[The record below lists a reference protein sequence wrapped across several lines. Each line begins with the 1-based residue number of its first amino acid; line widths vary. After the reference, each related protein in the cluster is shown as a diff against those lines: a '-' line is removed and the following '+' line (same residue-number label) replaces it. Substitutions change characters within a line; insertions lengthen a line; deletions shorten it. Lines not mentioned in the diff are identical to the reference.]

1 MMIAS
6 VISEPNLKIITLAQ
20 KCKTIS
26 GEKHRMNLIEKLAE
40 LVGFHATYTNSFG
53 EQVYAKDEARYSLLN
68 AMGYDLSCDKKIA
81 ASITELEQ
89 KSWRNM
95 LPPAHIAKLE
105 AKQHQVTI
113 SVADSA
119 IGELNWEIT
128 LESGDT
134 VSDIIA
140 LKALTLLDT
149 ATFSDA
155 SFSKYTLL
163 LPVLVEGYHQLTLHC
178 GKSSAT
184 CPLICAPQTC
194 YSPQEASSDKMWGYA
209 AQLYSLTSAD
219 NLGMG
224 DFGDLAKLVDISAKQ
239 QASAIGLNPLHPL
252 YQNNPAH
259 RSPYSPTSRCFLNTL
274 YIDLKQV
281 PNFASCQAAQ
291 ARFNSKEIKDKIAYA
306 KQTKLIDYPAVA
318 DVKFEILEI
327 LFQDFITNKPDEY
340 DQFTDFKNSQGN
352 DLLQLATF
360 EALYEYFRKT
370 DVNAYGWPD
379 WPTEF
384 QTPDSVEVKAFQ
396 QEYATRINY
405 FCFVQWLAHHQL
417 KTIAK
422 QTKTSGMPIGLY
434 LDLAVG
440 CDGSGVDVWSDKDVY
455 VAGAAVGAP
464 PDAMNTL
471 GQDWGLTP
479 INPVALQ
486 KQGYQPLV
494 KALRSNMQYAG
505 ALRIDHILGLM
516 RQYWVAPG
524 MKADQGVY
532 ITFPLEDILR
542 IIALESR
549 RNNCVVIGEDLG
561 TVPDGF
567 GEIMARA
574 GLLSYKVLFFERWDS
589 GFFMRPELY
598 PAQSMV
604 TVSTHDLPTLAGW
617 WTGKDLEWRQKL
629 QLYPNED
636 MGQQERNSRIKDRQL
651 LIDALDDLNVIDSSK
666 APVQAPATMNRELT
680 LGVQKYMAKAPSHI
694 QLIPLEDVL
703 EVVEQVNIPG
713 TIDEHPNWLQRLPV
727 TIEEFDQIDS
737 VTELATAM
745 KIARPRTNRD

>member
-1 MMIAS
+1 
-6 VISEPNLKIITLAQ
+6 
-20 KCKTIS
+20 
-26 GEKHRMNLIEKLAE
+26 MNLIEQLAE

-53 EQVYAKDEARYSLLN
+53 KQVYAKDEARHSLLN
-68 AMGYDLSCDKKIA
+68 AMGYDLSSDEKIN
-81 ASITELEQ
+81 ASITELAE
-89 KSWRNM
+89 KTWRSM
-95 LPPAHIAKLE
+95 LPPAHVAKLE
-105 AKQHQVTI
+105 SAQQQVTI
-113 SVADSA
+113 SLTESTLST
-119 IGELNWEIT
+119 LNWEIT
-128 LESGDT
+128 LESGEKINDA
-134 VSDIIA
+134 IA
-140 LKALTLLDT
+140 LASLVPVDSATL
-149 ATFSDA
+149 SDA
-155 SFSKYTLL
+155 IFNKYTLP
-163 LPVLVEGYHQLTLHC
+163 LPTLAQGYHQLTLIY
-178 GKSSAT
+178 GASTAT
-184 CPLICAPQTC
+184 CPLIYAPQTC

-209 AQLYSLTSAD
+209 AQLYSLTSDD

-224 DFGDLAKLVDISAKQ
+224 DFGDLAKLVEQSAKQ
-239 QASAIGLNPLHPL
+239 KASAIGLNPLHPL

-281 PNFASCQAAQ
+281 PNFTTCKAAQ
-291 ARFNSKEIKDKIAYA
+291 SRFNSEEIQDKIAYA
-306 KQTKLIDYPAVA
+306 RQTELIDYPAVA
-318 DVKFEILEI
+318 DIKFEILEI
-327 LFQDFITNKPDEY
+327 LFQDFINTTSAEHAE
-340 DQFTDFKNSQGN
+340 FVDFKASQAE

-360 EALYEYFRKT
+360 EALYEHFRQT
-370 DVNAYGWPD
+370 DFNAFGWPN
-379 WPTEF
+379 WPSAF
-384 QTPDSVEVKAFQ
+384 QSPDSAKVKAFR
-396 QEYATRINY
+396 QEYAERINY
-405 FCFVQWLAHHQL
+405 FCFVQWLAHRQL
-417 KTIAK
+417 KAIAK
-422 QTKTSGMPIGLY
+422 QAKALGMPIGLY

-440 CDGSGVDVWSDKDVY
+440 CDGSGVDVWSDKDLY

-479 INPVALQ
+479 LNPVALQ

-524 MKADQGVY
+524 MKADEGVY

-629 QLYPNED
+629 SLYPNEN
-636 MGQQERNSRIKDRQL
+636 MGQNERNSRIADRQL
-651 LIDALDDLNVIDSSK
+651 LISALDDLKVIDINK
-666 APVQAPATMNRELT
+666 APEQAPAVMNRELS
-680 LGVQKYMAKAPSHI
+680 LAVQKYMAQAPSHI
-694 QLIPLEDVL
+694 QLIPLEDAL
-703 EVVEQVNIPG
+703 EVIEQVNIPG
-713 TIDEHPNWLQRLPV
+713 TIDEHPNWLQKLPV
-727 TIEEFDQIDS
+727 PLEAFEQTDS
-737 VTELATAM
+737 ITDLAAAM
-745 KIARPRTNRD
+745 QIARPRK

>member
-1 MMIAS
+1 MCTAKS
-6 VISEPNLKIITLAQ
+6 K
-20 KCKTIS
+20 
-26 GEKHRMNLIEKLAE
+26 EKPRMNLIEKLAE

-53 EQVYAKDEARYSLLN
+53 EQVYAKDEARQSLLS
-68 AMGYDLSCDKKIA
+68 AMGYDLSSDEKIS

-89 KSWRNM
+89 KTWREM
-95 LPPAHIAKLE
+95 LPPTHIAKLE
-105 AKQHQVTI
+105 ADQQQVTI
-113 SVADSA
+113 SIANA
-119 IGELNWEIT
+119 AATELNWSIA
-128 LESGDT
+128 LESGET
-134 VSDIIA
+134 LSDSISLDSLA
-140 LKALTLLDT
+140 LLDSVSIAGQVFT
-149 ATFSDA
+149 
-155 SFSKYTLL
+155 KYQLPLPTLTQ
-163 LPVLVEGYHQLTLHC
+163 GYHQLTVSF
-178 GKSSAT
+178 GDQQAT
-184 CPLICAPQTC
+184 CPLIYAPQTC
-194 YSPQEASSDKMWGYA
+194 YSPQEASKDKMWGYA

-224 DFGDLAKLVDISAKQ
+224 DFGDLAKLVEQSAQ
-239 QASAIGLNPLHPL
+239 QKASAIGLNPLHPL

-274 YIDLKQV
+274 YIDVKKV
-281 PNFASCQAAQ
+281 PNFATCQAAQ
-291 ARFNSKEIKDKIAYA
+291 TRLNSEEIQNKIAYA
-306 KQTKLIDYPAVA
+306 KQTELIDYPAVA
-318 DVKFEILEI
+318 DVKFQILEI
-327 LFQDFITNKPDEY
+327 LFQDFSHNSSNESAE
-340 DQFTDFKNSQGN
+340 FNDFKVQQGA

-360 EALYEYFRKT
+360 EALYEHFRKT
-370 DVNAYGWPD
+370 DFNAYGWPN
-379 WPTEF
+379 WPTAYQAPNSE
-384 QTPDSVEVKAFQ
+384 EVKAFQ
-396 QEYATRINY
+396 QQNAERIDY
-405 FCFVQWLAHHQL
+405 FCFVQWLAHRQL
-417 KTIAK
+417 KSVANQAK
-422 QTKTSGMPIGLY
+422 ELGMPIGLY

-486 KQGYQPLV
+486 EQGYQPLV

-524 MKADQGVY
+524 MKADEGVY

-561 TVPDGF
+561 TVPEGF

-589 GFFMRPELY
+589 GLFKRPEQY

-617 WTGKDLEWRQKL
+617 WTGKDLEWRQQLK
-629 QLYPNED
+629 LYPTEE
-636 MGQQERNSRIKDRQL
+636 MGQNERNSRVQDREL
-651 LIDALDDLNVIDSSK
+651 LVAALDDLNVIDISK
-666 APVQAPATMNRELT
+666 APIQAPATMNRELS
-680 LGVQKYMAKAPSHI
+680 LGVQKYMANAPSHI
-694 QLIPLEDVL
+694 QLIPLEDAL

-713 TIDEHPNWLQRLPV
+713 TIDEHPNWLQKLPV
-727 TIEEFDQIDS
+727 SMEEFSQVES
-737 VTELATAM
+737 VVELAQAM
-745 KIARPRTNRD
+745 QTARPRT

>member
-1 MMIAS
+1 
-6 VISEPNLKIITLAQ
+6 
-20 KCKTIS
+20 
-26 GEKHRMNLIEKLAE
+26 MNLIEKLAE

-53 EQVYAKDEARYSLLN
+53 EQVYAKDEARHSLLN
-68 AMGYDLSCDKKIA
+68 AMGYDLSCDEKIA
-81 ASITELEQ
+81 TSITELEQ
-89 KSWRNM
+89 KTWRNM

-105 AKQHQVTI
+105 ASQQQVTVSIVNSALTELKWQI
-113 SVADSA
+113 S
-119 IGELNWEIT
+119 
-128 LESGDT
+128 LESGENISET
-134 VSDIIA
+134 IPLTKLAVIESA
-140 LKALTLLDT
+140 LFDGETFNKYALPLPALDQ
-149 ATFSDA
+149 
-155 SFSKYTLL
+155 
-163 LPVLVEGYHQLTLHC
+163 GYHQLTLNY
-178 GKSSAT
+178 GENKAS
-184 CPLICAPQTC
+184 CPLIYAPQTC

-224 DFGDLAKLVDISAKQ
+224 DFGDLAKLVEKSAAQ

-274 YIDLKQV
+274 YIDVKQI

-291 ARFNSKEIKDKIAYA
+291 KRFNSEEVQNKIAYA
-306 KQTKLIDYPAVA
+306 KQTDLIDYPAVA
-318 DVKFEILEI
+318 DIKFDIIEL
-327 LFQDFITNKPDEY
+327 LYQDFITVKPNETAE
-340 DQFTDFKNSQGN
+340 FNDFIASQGE

-360 EALYEYFRKT
+360 EALYEHFRKT
-370 DVNAYGWPD
+370 DFNAYGWTN
-379 WPTEF
+379 WPTAF
-384 QTPDSVEVKAFQ
+384 QSPNSDEVKAFQ
-396 QEYATRINY
+396 QQHATRINY
-405 FCFVQWLAHHQL
+405 FCFVQWLAHRQL
-417 KTIAK
+417 KSIAN
-422 QTKTSGMPIGLY
+422 KTTELGMPIGLY

-464 PDAMNTL
+464 PDAMNTI

-524 MKADQGVY
+524 MKADEGVY

-629 QLYPNED
+629 SLYPNEV
-636 MGQQERNSRIKDRQL
+636 MGQNERNSRIEDRKL
-651 LIDALDDLNVIDSSK
+651 LLDALDDLNVIDMSK
-666 APVQAPATMNRELT
+666 APLQAPAKMNRELS
-680 LGVQKYMAKAPSHI
+680 LGVQTYMAQAPSHI
-694 QLIPLEDVL
+694 QLIPLEDAL
-703 EVVEQVNIPG
+703 EMVEQVNIPG
-713 TIDEHPNWLQRLPV
+713 TIDEHPNWLQKLPV
-727 TIEEFDQIDS
+727 TLEEFDNTDS
-737 VTELATAM
+737 VTDLAAAM
-745 KIARPRTNRD
+745 QIARPRK

>member
-1 MMIAS
+1 
-6 VISEPNLKIITLAQ
+6 
-20 KCKTIS
+20 
-26 GEKHRMNLIEKLAE
+26 MNLIEKLAE

-53 EQVYAKDEARYSLLN
+53 EQVYAQDEARHSLLN
-68 AMGYDLSCDKKIA
+68 AMGYDLSCDEKIA
-81 ASITELEQ
+81 NSITELEQ
-89 KSWRNM
+89 MSWRNM
-95 LPPAHIAKLE
+95 LPPSHIVELE
-105 AKQHQVTI
+105 AAHHKITI
-113 SVADSA
+113 SIAESNVT
-119 IGELNWEIT
+119 ELTFNIT
-128 LESGDT
+128 DESGEK
-134 VSDIIA
+134 VSHYA
-140 LKALTLLDT
+140 SLTSLTLKET
-149 ATFSDA
+149 VTFSDKTYH
-155 SFSKYTLL
+155 KYI
-163 LPVLVEGYHQLTLHC
+163 LPLPNLAQGYHQITLQY
-178 GKSSAT
+178 GDASAS
-184 CPLICAPQTC
+184 CPLIYAPQTC
-194 YSPQEASSDKMWGYA
+194 YSPQEASSEKMWGYA
-209 AQLYSLTSAD
+209 AQLYSLTSED

-224 DFGDLAKLVDISAKQ
+224 DFGDLAKLVEKSAKQ
-239 QASAIGLNPLHPL
+239 KASAIGLNPLHPL

-281 PNFASCQAAQ
+281 PNFSTCQAAQ
-291 ARFNSKEIKDKIAYA
+291 SRYNSEEIQNKIAYA
-306 KQTKLIDYPAVA
+306 KQTELIDYPAVA
-318 DVKFEILEI
+318 DIKFDILEI
-327 LFQDFITNKPDEY
+327 LFKDINNLSLEQQTEFN
-340 DQFTDFKNSQGN
+340 DFKTSQGN

-360 EALYEYFRKT
+360 EALYEHFREI
-370 DVNAYGWPD
+370 DENAYGWPD
-379 WPTEF
+379 WPVAF
-384 QTPDSVEVKAFQ
+384 QAPDSDEVKAFQ
-396 QEYATRINY
+396 QTHSNRINY
-405 FCFVQWLAHHQL
+405 FCFVQWLAHRQL
-417 KTIAK
+417 KAIAVQAK
-422 QTKTSGMPIGLY
+422 KSGMPIGLY

-464 PDAMNTL
+464 PDAMNTI

-524 MKADQGVY
+524 MRADEGVY
-532 ITFPLEDILR
+532 ITFPLADILR

-567 GEIMARA
+567 GEIMAQA

-604 TVSTHDLPTLAGW
+604 AVSTHDLPTLTGW

-629 QLYPNED
+629 SLYPNEA
-636 MGQQERNSRIKDRQL
+636 MGQNERDSRIKDRQL
-651 LIDALDDLNVIDSSK
+651 LIDALDDLNVMDISK
-666 APVQAPATMNRELT
+666 APAQAPAKMNRALS

-694 QLIPLEDVL
+694 QLIPLEDAL
-703 EVVEQVNIPG
+703 EIVEQVNIPG
-713 TIDEHPNWLQRLPV
+713 TIDEHPNWLQKLPV
-727 TIEEFDQIDS
+727 TIEAFDKTDS
-737 VTELATAM
+737 VNELAKAM
-745 KIARPRTNRD
+745 NAARPRS

>member
-1 MMIAS
+1 
-6 VISEPNLKIITLAQ
+6 
-20 KCKTIS
+20 
-26 GEKHRMNLIEKLAE
+26 MNLIEKLAE

-53 EQVYAKDEARYSLLN
+53 EQVYAKDEARHSLLN
-68 AMGYDLSCDKKIA
+68 AMGYDLSCDDKIN
-81 ASITELEQ
+81 ASITELTQ
-89 KSWRNM
+89 KTWRNM

-105 AKQHQVTI
+105 DEQHSITV
-113 SVADSA
+113 SVEASGA
-119 IGELNWEIT
+119 ILATTELNWQIT
-128 LESGDT
+128 LESGESIND
-134 VSDIIA
+134 SI
-140 LKALTLLDT
+140 LLTQ
-149 ATFSDA
+149 
-155 SFSKYTLL
+155 
-163 LPVLVEGYHQLTLHC
+163 LPVLESATFDDITFHKYALSLPTLAQGYHQLTLNC
-178 GKSSAT
+178 ADKSAS
-184 CPLICAPQTC
+184 CPLIYAPQTC
-194 YSPQEASSDKMWGYA
+194 YSPQEASDDKMWGYA
-209 AQLYSLTSAD
+209 AQLYSLTSKD

-224 DFGDLAKLVDISAKQ
+224 DFGDLAKLVEISAKQ
-239 QASAIGLNPLHPL
+239 KASAIGLNPLHPL

-274 YIDLKQV
+274 YIDIKQV
-281 PNFASCQAAQ
+281 PNFTRCQAAQ
-291 ARFNSKEIKDKIAYA
+291 TRFNSEEVQNKIAYA
-306 KQTKLIDYPAVA
+306 KQTELIDYPAVA
-318 DVKFEILEI
+318 DIKYDILAL
-327 LFQDFITNKPDEY
+327 LFNDFITSDPQKNAETAE
-340 DQFTDFKNSQGN
+340 FNHFKDSQGD

-360 EALYEYFRKT
+360 EALYEHFRKT
-370 DVNAYGWPD
+370 DFNAYGWPN
-379 WPTEF
+379 WPTAY
-384 QTPDSVEVKAFQ
+384 QSPNSAEVNIFKQ
-396 QEYATRINY
+396 QNAERINY
-405 FCFVQWLAHHQL
+405 FCFVQWLAHRQL
-417 KTIAK
+417 KSIAN
-422 QTKTSGMPIGLY
+422 KTAELDMPIGLY

-440 CDGSGVDVWSDKDVY
+440 CDGSGVDVWSDKAVY

-486 KQGYQPLV
+486 QQGYQPLV

-524 MKADQGVY
+524 MKANEGVY

-589 GFFMRPELY
+589 GFFMRPALY

-629 QLYPNED
+629 SLYPNEV
-636 MGQQERNSRIKDRQL
+636 MGQNERNSRIEDRQL
-651 LIDALDDLNVIDSSK
+651 LIAALDDLNVIDIRN
-666 APVQAPATMNRELT
+666 APEQAPAKMNRELN
-680 LGVQKYMAKAPSHI
+680 LAVQKYMAQAPSHI
-694 QLIPLEDVL
+694 QLIPLEDAL
-703 EVVEQVNIPG
+703 EVIEQVNIPG
-713 TIDEHPNWLQRLPV
+713 TIDEHPNWLQKLPV
-727 TIEEFDQIDS
+727 SIEEFDQTES
-737 VTELATAM
+737 VTDLASAM
-745 KIARPRTNRD
+745 RNARPRK

>member
-1 MMIAS
+1 
-6 VISEPNLKIITLAQ
+6 
-20 KCKTIS
+20 
-26 GEKHRMNLIEKLAE
+26 MNLIEKLAE
-40 LVGFHATYTNSFG
+40 LVGFHTTYTNSFG
-53 EQVYAKDEARYSLLN
+53 EQVYAKNEARHSLLN
-68 AMGYDLSCDKKIA
+68 AMGYDLSSDEKIT
-81 ASITELEQ
+81 ASITTLEQ
-89 KSWRNM
+89 SSWRGM

-105 AKQHQVTI
+105 AKQHEITI
-113 SVADSA
+113 SIATNTSKY
-119 IGELNWEIT
+119 LTWQIT
-128 LESGDT
+128 LESGE
-134 VSDIIA
+134 
-140 LKALTLLDT
+140 LLSGDVQLSSLVIQNS
-149 ATFSDA
+149 ATFNGQT
-155 SFSKYTLL
+155 FSKMSLPLPTLTQ
-163 LPVLVEGYHQLTLHC
+163 GYHQLTVNVGEHN
-178 GKSSAT
+178 AT
-184 CPLICAPQTC
+184 CPLIYAPQTC
-194 YSPQEASSDKMWGYA
+194 YSPQEASTEKMWGYA
-209 AQLYSLTSAD
+209 AQLYSLTSES
-219 NLGMG
+219 NWGMG
-224 DFGDLAKLVDISAKQ
+224 DFGDLDMLVEKSASQ

-274 YIDLKQV
+274 YIDVKQV
-281 PNFASCQAAQ
+281 PNFATCSAAQ
-291 ARFNSKEIKDKIAYA
+291 TRVNSDEFQQKIAYA

-318 DVKFEILEI
+318 DIKFEVLEI
-327 LFQDFITNKPDEY
+327 LFQDFINTKPNELSE
-340 DQFTDFKNSQGN
+340 FNDFKNSRGE

-360 EALYEYFRKT
+360 EALYEHFRKS
-370 DVNAYGWPD
+370 DFNAYGWPN
-379 WPTEF
+379 WPKEY
-384 QTPDSVEVKAFQ
+384 QTPGSKEVDEFKQSHAQ
-396 QEYATRINY
+396 RINY
-405 FCFVQWLAHHQL
+405 FCFVQWLAHRQL
-417 KTIAK
+417 KAIA
-422 QTKTSGMPIGLY
+422 TKTKALGMPVGLY

-524 MKADQGVY
+524 MKADEGVY

-549 RNNCVVIGEDLG
+549 RNDCIVIGEDLG

-589 GFFMRPELY
+589 GFFMRPDLY

-617 WTGKDLEWRQKL
+617 WTGKDLQWRQKL
-629 QLYPNED
+629 NLYPNET
-636 MGQQERNSRIKDRQL
+636 MGQNERNSRIEDRQL
-651 LIDALDDLNVIDSSK
+651 LVSALDDLKVINMEN
-666 APVQAPATMNRELT
+666 APEQAPASMNRELN
-680 LGVQKYMAKAPSHI
+680 LAVQKYMAQAPSHI
-694 QLIPLEDVL
+694 QLIPLEDAL

-713 TIDEHPNWLQRLPV
+713 TIDEHPNWLQKLPV
-727 TIEEFDQIDS
+727 SLEQLCETES
-737 VTELATAM
+737 VTQLAAAM
-745 KIARPRTNRD
+745 RAARPQKKQQH